1 MKFNLLV
8 AVFMLLS
15 CFSHAQETLLFQES
29 FEDTNAVFSYIPDRF
44 YDTKNDYFHVSNR
57 GDRTNTTAEYTG
69 QDLYYFWMAEDL
81 DNNNRSPVANITF
94 PVVKT
99 EGYKNLYAKV
109 LVAAGNE
116 SAPYDKSDSLVFYC
130 STDGGLNFRRVLKF
144 AFENNGDAF
153 NEIIR
158 QDTDFDGN
166 GDGSILTTVFQ
177 EFTFNLPV
185 ADSIIIR
192 TAFTLNADAEE
203 LAIDN
208 LRIYGTDILTS
219 TQTNNSTSILISPNP
234 FSDKL
239 NVSSNQELIITDLMG
254 NVFFEGKAENGSVDT
269 HSYSKGVYI
278 LRFKNQVE
286 VFKLIKN

>member
-1 MKFNLLV
+1 M
-8 AVFMLLS
+8 
-15 CFSHAQETLLFQES
+15 
-29 FEDTNAVFSYIPDRF
+29 
-44 YDTKNDYFHVSNR
+44 
-57 GDRTNTTAEYTG
+57 
-69 QDLYYFWMAEDL
+69 
-81 DNNNRSPVANITF
+81 
-94 PVVKT
+94 
-99 EGYKNLYAKV
+99 
-109 LVAAGNE
+109 
-116 SAPYDKSDSLVFYC
+116 
-130 STDGGLNFRRVLKF
+130 
-144 AFENNGDAF
+144 
-153 NEIIR
+153 
-158 QDTDFDGN
+158 
-166 GDGSILTTVFQ
+166 
-177 EFTFNLPV
+177 PV